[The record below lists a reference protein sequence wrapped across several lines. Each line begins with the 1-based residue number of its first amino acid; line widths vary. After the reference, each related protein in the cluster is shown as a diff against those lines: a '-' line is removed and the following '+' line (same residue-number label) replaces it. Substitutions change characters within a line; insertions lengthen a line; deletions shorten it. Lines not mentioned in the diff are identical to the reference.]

1 MRRARLEQIFEENEL
16 KATAEQTIEKLSIEK
31 TQTTCSRDHEDHLA
45 GAFSLAIEKQKK

>member
-31 TQTTCSRDHEDHLA
+31 NTDDLQPRS
-45 GAFSLAIEKQKK
+45 